1 MLIFLNEELLLKK
14 ILHLLYYNLYI
25 NVKYLIGRMLLCVKS
40 ISFLIWDYMYWLNSK
55 FLKYLQM
62 KFWTQNESIGI
73 LYDSNEY
80 FGILPYMFLGNWVH
94 VQFWS
99 SANIHQ
105 TSLRF
110 QDTYVCAEDKI
121 RYYKDVIS
129 KYFRCPCKPLFLI
142 MN

>member
-1 MLIFLNEELLLKK
+1 
-14 ILHLLYYNLYI
+14 
-25 NVKYLIGRMLLCVKS
+25 
-40 ISFLIWDYMYWLNSK
+40 
-55 FLKYLQM
+55 M

-99 SANIHQ
+99 SAKIHQ

-110 QDTYVCAEDKI
+110 KDTYVCAEDKI
-121 RYYKDVIS
+121 RYYKDVICRS
-129 KYFRCPCKPLFLI
+129 FQFQNILDVHVNHYS
-142 MN
+142 